1 MHRRRLLKVGL
12 AAGAALTVASG
23 AAWWLVDHPARRDG
37 RFQPLARSFFWAVGA
52 AVLAGSLP
60 PAQDAQN
67 QALQTWLYR
76 LETTVAGMPAAVQ
89 KELDELVLILTSPP
103 GRWGLTNLQEPWESA
118 TPAQVQAALQGLRLS
133 TLALRQQIFHA
144 LRDLSN
150 AAYFSAPQTWSA
162 LGYPGPLK
170 V

>member
-1 MHRRRLLKVGL
+1 MHRRRLLKVGF
-12 AAGAALTVASG
+12 AASAVLTFAGGAV
-23 AAWWLVDHPARRDG
+23 WWVVDHPARRDG
-37 RFQPLARSFFWAVGA
+37 RFQLAACNVLLAVGA

-60 PAQDAQN
+60 EAESARK
-67 QALQTWLYR
+67 QALQSWLER

-89 KELDELVLILTSPP
+89 KELDELMLILTSPP
-103 GRWGLTNLQEPWESA
+103 GRWGLAGLQQPWESA
-118 TPAQVQAALQGLRLS
+118 SPQQVQAALQSLRLS
-133 TLALRQQIFHA
+133 TLALRQQVFHA

-150 AAYFSAPQTWSA
+150 AAYFSAPQSWPA